1 MSAEKYQEAVT
12 ALMQQ
17 RPCPEGFSLADS
29 PEEQTLATIQ
39 VIILDRKHHYFSS
52 HTRGTQADCGQV
64 DSPDH
69 DTGPIHFEPTP
80 TSLHPT
86 VHEHSPPSHSTRHCR
101 KRPMHYPWQWVS
113 PQLLNSKGEQIF
125 YPVVDDI
132 DRSWARRLEW
142 AINSHRD
149 LAEADLNALQAEF
162 ERVLRTSRE
171 AVGRRDDRLYIKS
184 LEEQLASAHQ
194 RFRELR
200 RL

>member
-1 MSAEKYQEAVT
+1 
-12 ALMQQ
+12 
-17 RPCPEGFSLADS
+17 
-29 PEEQTLATIQ
+29 
-39 VIILDRKHHYFSS
+39 
-52 HTRGTQADCGQV
+52 
-64 DSPDH
+64 
-69 DTGPIHFEPTP
+69 
-80 TSLHPT
+80 
-86 VHEHSPPSHSTRHCR
+86 
-101 KRPMHYPWQWVS
+101 MHYPWQWVS

-142 AINSHRD
+142 AINSHRE

-194 RFRELR
+194 HFRELR